1 MTTTENASPNTSPSM
16 GQLAQ
21 AAMPAGTQQMIANI
35 DTILASAKQVIDQS
49 IMQSEALIAKSQH
62 QLDADVSANPAPA
75 SEATPS
81 APLASTPTATDTPEQ
96 EALLKEQQQYQQTM
110 LAQQQK
116 TQQAAQE
123 AQQALANNSAKMS
136 QNLLAQQQAYES
148 NLNQYATKQLEQ
160 LTPDVAK
167 VET

>member
-1 MTTTENASPNTSPSM
+1 MTTTDNASPNTPTSM

-75 SEATPS
+75 NEATPS
-81 APLASTPTATDTPEQ
+81 APPASTPTATDTPEQ

-116 TQQAAQE
+116 LNKRHKKHSKHLQITAQ
-123 AQQALANNSAKMS
+123 K
-136 QNLLAQQQAYES
+136 
-148 NLNQYATKQLEQ
+148 
-160 LTPDVAK
+160 
-167 VET
+167 